1 MFKLARK
8 IKWRSNNDDEMN
20 LVGHLTEL
28 RNRLIVTFVLFIL
41 FFAVGLIFV
50 QDIYAFFIND
60 IETDLTVISPTE
72 IVWIYFSMAGLV
84 AVAGILPVLAY
95 EVWAFV
101 KPALSTS
108 EQKISLSYIPFLFLL
123 FIGGLIFG
131 YMIYINQIFPFILSL
146 SEGMFDVMLT
156 VDQYFKFMF
165 RIIIPFAILFE
176 LPIVSMF
183 LTTIGVLTPD
193 YMRKIRK
200 YAYFALIV
208 ICTMLTP
215 PDLIMPVIL
224 ALPLILL
231 YEISI
236 YLSKLVEVKKLK
248 QDEDLLKGWEE

>member
-1 MFKLARK
+1 MRLAWK
-8 IKWRSNNDDEMN
+8 SKHDNEMN

-41 FFAVGLIFV
+41 FFAIGFIFV
-50 QDIYAFFIND
+50 QDIYSFFIND

-72 IVWIYFSMAGLV
+72 IVWIYFRMAGLV
-84 AVAGILPVLAY
+84 AFAGIIPVLAY

-101 KPALSTS
+101 KPALTPH
-108 EQKISLSYIPFLFLL
+108 EQKLSLSYIPFLFLL

-131 YMIYINQIFPFILSL
+131 YVVFVKQIFPFILSL

-156 VDQYFKFMF
+156 VDQYFKFLF
-165 RIIIPFAILFE
+165 RITVPFAFLFE
-176 LPIVSMF
+176 LPIVAMF
-183 LTTIGVLTPD
+183 LTTIGILTPD
-193 YMRKIRK
+193 YMKKIRK
-200 YAYFALIV
+200 YAYFVLIV

-215 PDLIMPVIL
+215 PDFIMPIIL

-236 YLSKLVEVKKLK
+236 HLSKLVEGKKLK
-248 QDEDLLKGWEE
+248 QHEEFMRSESL